1 MRSAHA
7 LSRLVCRRR
16 RILVMSAGERP
27 RGLLRVLGLAFG
39 VAVVVGA
46 VVGTGILRA
55 PGVVAQGVPDPGLI
69 LALWAL
75 GAAATAVDSMSTV
88 ELGAAIPSAG
98 GPYVF
103 AGRAFGPFGGFVCGW
118 LDGGY
123 LVLTTAYI
131 SVVVAEYLQRLG
143 LFAAAPTGALAVFVV
158 VFFGVLNALGTRVS
172 GGVQNVGS
180 ALKVLALFA
189 FAALCFSFDRGLQAA
204 PAGAE
209 AASLGAAASLASI
222 ALAMN
227 AIQQTYAG
235 ANAAVYFSEEV
246 DKPEENVAR
255 AVFIG
260 VAVIAAVY
268 LAVNAA
274 VLHVLT
280 VRELAASN
288 LPAADALDKV
298 VGGAGAL
305 AANAFALFS
314 VAAVGNVG
322 VMQQSRTLFAMSRNG
337 QLPKALS
344 LVARN
349 GAPVGALAVIVV
361 IGAMLASTG
370 VYETLISVTAP
381 IFAGVNIIVAV
392 AAIRL
397 RMTEPT
403 LRRPWR
409 MPLFPWP
416 SIVSILINGA
426 LFAFLAYSDFE
437 HTRWSVL
444 FILAAAPL
452 YWLLRARRG
461 P

>member
-1 MRSAHA
+1 
-7 LSRLVCRRR
+7 VTT
-16 RILVMSAGERP
+16 AGEGP
-27 RGLLRVLGLAFG
+27 RGLLRVLGLGFG

-143 LFAAAPTGALAVFVV
+143 LFVFAPTGALAVFVV
-158 VFFGVLNALGTRVS
+158 LFFGVLNALGTRVS
-172 GGVQNVGS
+172 GGVQNIGS
-180 ALKVLALFA
+180 ALKVIALFV
-189 FAALCFSFDRGLQAA
+189 FAALCFSFDRDRQVA
-204 PAGAE
+204 PVAAE
-209 AASLGAAASLASI
+209 AAGLGAAASLASI

-246 DKPEENVAR
+246 EKPEENVAR

-274 VLHVLT
+274 VLNVLT
-280 VRELAASN
+280 LPELAASN
-288 LPAADALDKV
+288 LPAADALEKV
-298 VGGAGAL
+298 VGGGAL
-305 AANAFALFS
+305 AASAFALFS

-337 QLPKALS
+337 QLPRALS

-349 GAPVGALAVIVV
+349 GAPVGALALIVIV
-361 IGAMLASTG
+361 GAALASTG

-397 RMTEPT
+397 RMTEPQ
-403 LRRPWR
+403 LARPWR

-426 LFAFLAYSDFE
+426 LFAFLVYSDFE
-437 HTRWSVL
+437 HTRWSIL

-452 YWLLRARRG
+452 YWLLRARPRV
-461 P
+461 

>member
-1 MRSAHA
+1 MQPEGVIAMKS
-7 LSRLVCRRR
+7 
-16 RILVMSAGERP
+16 SAG
-27 RGLLRVLGLAFG
+27 GLLRVLGLAFG
-39 VAVVVGA
+39 VAIVVGA

-55 PGVVAQGVPDPGLI
+55 PGVVAQGVPDPALI

-75 GAAATAVDSMSTV
+75 GAFATAIDSMSTV

-103 AGRAFGPFGGFVCGW
+103 AARAFGPFGGFLCGW

-131 SVVVAEYLQRLG
+131 SVVVAEYVHRLG
-143 LFAAAPTGALAVFVV
+143 FFEAAPTGALAAAIVAL
-158 VFFGVLNALGTRVS
+158 FGVLNALGTRVT
-172 GGVQNVGS
+172 GGLQNIGS
-180 ALKVLALFA
+180 AVKVIALFV
-189 FAALCFSFDRGLQAA
+189 FAALCFSFDR
-204 PAGAE
+204 AGA
-209 AASLGAAASLASI
+209 ASAPVASGAGAAVATASLASV

-274 VLHVLT
+274 VLNVLS
-280 VRELAASN
+280 VPELAASN
-288 LPAADALDKV
+288 LPAADALQKV
-298 VGGAGAL
+298 VGGGGAL
-305 AANAFALFS
+305 IANAFALFS

-322 VMQQSRTLFAMSRNG
+322 VMQQSRTVFAMARNG
-337 QLPKALS
+337 QLPSFLS
-344 LVARN
+344 RVARN
-349 GAPVGALAVIVV
+349 GAPIGALASIVI
-361 IGAMLASTG
+361 IGAALASTG

-381 IFAGVNIIVAV
+381 IFAGVNILVAI

-397 RMTEPT
+397 RMTAPS
-403 LRRPWR
+403 LSRPWR
-409 MPLFPWP
+409 MPLFPLP

-426 LFAFLAYSDFE
+426 LFAFLVYSDFA

-452 YWLLRARRG
+452 YWALRPRARNAA
-461 P
+461 